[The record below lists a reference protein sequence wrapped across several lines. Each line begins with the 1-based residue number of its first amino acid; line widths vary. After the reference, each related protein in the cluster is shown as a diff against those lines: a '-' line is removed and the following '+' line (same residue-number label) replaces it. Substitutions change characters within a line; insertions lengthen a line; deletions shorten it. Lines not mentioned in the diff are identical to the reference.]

1 MEPTTTTNTRDPLTT
16 NIHIETPLLKSSVL
30 TEKCGFNIFLK
41 LENAQV
47 TGSYKVRGIGKLC
60 QHAVQNGCKQFL
72 SPSGGNAGIT
82 AAFCARQ
89 LGVPCTVVVPET
101 TIPFMIEK
109 IRHDATQLIV
119 MGKSVDEASARAK
132 EIASETPGSVVIHPF
147 DNPIIWAGHSTI
159 VDEIE
164 KQMPEGTKPD
174 VILLSVGGGGLM
186 CGILQGIHKRPGWE
200 NIHLVAMETHGTQ
213 SFHACVES
221 KEWVELKEIKSIA
234 KTLGVKKV
242 CRRAYDWISE
252 HKELHSQLVSDRQA
266 VSACIQFADDHRF
279 LVSPSCGAALAAI
292 YEGILADLQA
302 KGSLPEGK
310 LNVVVIVCGGNEV
323 TLKELDHWKEEFD
336 L

>member
-1 MEPTTTTNTRDPLTT
+1 MDTSTTTKTRDPLTT
-16 NIHIETPLLKSSVL
+16 PIHIETPLLRSSVL
-30 TEKCGFNIFLK
+30 SEKSGMNIFLK
-41 LENAQV
+41 LENTQL
-47 TGSYKVRGIGKLC
+47 TGSYKIRGIGKLC

-109 IRHDATQLIV
+109 IRHDATKLEV

-132 EIASETPGSVVIHPF
+132 EIAAETPGSIVIHPF
-147 DNPIIWAGHSTI
+147 DNPVIWAGHSTI

-164 KQMPEGTKPD
+164 RQMPEGTKPD
-174 VILLSVGGGGLM
+174 VFLLSVGGGGLM

-200 NIHLVAMETHGTQ
+200 NIHIVAMETHGTD
-213 SFHACVES
+213 SFHACVQS

-242 CRRAYDWISE
+242 CERAYKWISE
-252 HKELHSQLVSDRQA
+252 HKEIHSELVSDRQA
-266 VSACIQFADDHRF
+266 VSACIEFADDHRF

-292 YEGILADLQA
+292 YENTLTDLQTQG
-302 KGSLPEGK
+302 KLPQGN